1 MQISI
6 ENTTTI
12 ATFLYVLVAPILVKY
27 CNFNLDE
34 STFVAI
40 IGFIIAFISARNPN
54 TIKLLGNDTVGE
66 TTEEE
71 LNTEA
76 IIDDEGA

>member
-1 MQISI
+1 MEISI

-40 IGFIIAFISARNPN
+40 IGFIIAFVSARNPN
-54 TIKLLGNDTVGE
+54 TMEVLGNSENV
-66 TTEEE
+66 EEPLSE
-71 LNTEA
+71 EGTEA
-76 IIDDEGA
+76 DISDEGA